1 VARVQLH
8 EIVDGVDGDYQLVEG
23 KVGVVLKAQMVNF
36 PVLAVLQYFHL
47 DFRAVAILPDIPD
60 LKVPAIDVRL
70 EVLEHVLLWV
80 GDVV

>member
-1 VARVQLH
+1 MARVQLH
-8 EIVDGVDGDYQLVEG
+8 EVVDGVDGDDQLVEW
-23 KVGVVLKAQMVNF
+23 KVGVVLKAQMVNL
-36 PVLAVLQYFHL
+36 PVLAVLQYFCL
-47 DFRAVAILPDIPD
+47 NFRGVAILPDIPD